1 MVSNSSIIIFFTIN
15 GTMIL
20 LGTVSHALLKQYDY
34 TFMPVFVFNMF
45 IMTSMAEAIRNSKAD
60 VEFISKGQR
69 PSTFNTTDYIK
80 TIVANSFSYYVI
92 THGILDKT
100 AETNLLYFIP
110 ISFLYELLLDLCHY
124 SAHRALHS
132 VPALYKYI
140 HKKHHSEHYIQVYT
154 SFNHTMLDYF
164 LTNTVPL
171 AITSYIVP
179 MSPHMFTIQFCYK
192 VLVEIGGHS
201 GKFAKA
207 GSFPQCIWLPL
218 FFNIALSN
226 VDHNEHH
233 INPMVNFSK
242 RFSIWDKLFGTYA
255 DKNHV

>member
-1 MVSNSSIIIFFTIN
+1 
-15 GTMIL
+15 
-20 LGTVSHALLKQYDY
+20 
-34 TFMPVFVFNMF
+34 MF
-45 IMTSMAEAIRNSKAD
+45 IMTSMAEAIRKAKAED
-60 VEFISKGQR
+60 EYISKGPRQA
-69 PSTFNTTDYIK
+69 TFDAADYIK
-80 TIVANSFSYYVI
+80 TLIMNSFSYYVI

-132 VPALYKYI
+132 VPSLYKYV

-164 LTNTVPL
+164 LTNTIPL
-171 AITSYIVP
+171 VITSYIVP
-179 MSPHMFTIQFCYK
+179 MSPRMFTIQFCYK
-192 VLVEIGGHS
+192 VLVEFGGHS
-201 GKFAKA
+201 GKVNKA
-207 GSFPQCIWLPL
+207 GSFPQCIWIPQ
-218 FFNIALSN
+218 FFNIALTN